1 MMKKLNLTLST
12 LLVIGLSGLAYG
24 EMGKCSGMQNSNM
37 KNKSEMMM
45 GKDFST
51 QKAMMQDHMNKT
63 KQCIDSA
70 ETTQDLS
77 NCRMNMMQEK
87 QGMMQG
93 NKSMMQ
99 QQKINKIKECVNAA
113 ETLQEIQNCKVEM
126 PQEGQGMMKMKSG
139 NMENKPGKCKGN

>member
-1 MMKKLNLTLST
+1 
-12 LLVIGLSGLAYG
+12 
-24 EMGKCSGMQNSNM
+24 
-37 KNKSEMMM
+37 
-45 GKDFST
+45 
-51 QKAMMQDHMNKT
+51 
-63 KQCIDSA
+63 
-70 ETTQDLS
+70 
-77 NCRMNMMQEK
+77 MMQEK